1 MNGVKEVKMILGP
14 IFYSQLMEENYLVDI
29 RKLFAY
35 YRTLGEG
42 AMQQVSEKNLFWQYD
57 SDSNSIAIIVKHIS
71 GNMLSRWTNFLS
83 SDGEKQWR
91 DRDSEFE
98 YDLGSQKELM
108 GVWNK
113 GWDCLFD
120 TLDSLQ
126 PSDLQKTI
134 YIRNTGHSVSEAI
147 NRQLAHYAAHIGQII
162 FLAKMLSKEKWQ
174 SLSIPR
180 GASKDFNKV
189 KFSKNTENQH
199 FTDDLTST

>member
-1 MNGVKEVKMILGP
+1 MILGP
-14 IFYSQLMEENYLVDI
+14 IFYFQLMEENYLVDI

-42 AMQQVSEKNLFWQYD
+42 AMQQVSDKDLFWQYD
-57 SDSNSIAIIVKHIS
+57 SNSNSIAIIVKHIS

-83 SDGEKQWR
+83 TDGEKHWR

-98 YDLGSQKELM
+98 YNLGSQKELM
-108 GVWNK
+108 DVWNK

-134 YIRNTGHSVSEAI
+134 YIRNTGHSVTEAL

-162 FLAKMLSKEKWQ
+162 FLAKMISKEKWQ
-174 SLSIPR
+174 SLSIPK

-199 FTDDLTST
+199 FTDDLI

>member
-1 MNGVKEVKMILGP
+1 MILGP
-14 IFYSQLMEENYLVDI
+14 IFYLQLMEENYLVDI

-35 YRTLGEG
+35 YKTLGEG
-42 AMQQVSEKNLFWQYD
+42 AMQQVSEKDLFWQYD
-57 SDSNSIAIIVKHIS
+57 SNSNSIAIIVKHIS

-83 SDGEKQWR
+83 SDGEKKWR
-91 DRDSEFE
+91 DRDNEFD

-134 YIRNTGHSVSEAI
+134 YIRNTGHSVSEAL

-162 FLAKMLSKEKWQ
+162 FLSKMISKEKWQ
-174 SLSIPR
+174 SLSIPK

-189 KFSKNTENQH
+189 KFSKNTINQH
-199 FTDDLTST
+199 FTDDLTSS